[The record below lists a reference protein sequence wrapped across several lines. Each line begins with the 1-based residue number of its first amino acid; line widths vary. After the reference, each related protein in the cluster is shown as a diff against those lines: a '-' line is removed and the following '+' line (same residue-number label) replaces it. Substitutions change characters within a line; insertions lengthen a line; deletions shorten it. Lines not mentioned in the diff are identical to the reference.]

1 MEIEHRRPFLLA
13 SAALAL
19 ILTAYST
26 LKPPRHSD
34 SARETAI
41 EVVIVL
47 AVALVMFVI
56 VRRRLD
62 SDATTGPSGRLALA
76 VAIVGLLAV
85 GVFWLGVF
93 SVAISGAAWLLA
105 MEARRLQNQPAAATA
120 ALAIAAITVLLSIVV
135 VIAS

>member
-13 SAALAL
+13 STALAL

-47 AVALVMFVI
+47 VVALLTFLV

-62 SDATTGPSGRLALA
+62 SATGRLALV
-76 VAIVGLLAV
+76 VAAAGLLAV

-93 SVAISGAAWLLA
+93 SVAIAGAAGLLA
-105 MEARRLQNQPAAATA
+105 VEARRRRNQPRAATA
-120 ALAIAAITVLLSIVV
+120 ALALAALTVLLSVLV